1 MVVYKVTLELNKL
14 SQPCTR
20 RSSTPEDA
28 ARIAW
33 QLLVDNDCSTGI
45 LSYHSRWVLRSWDS
59 MVGAYETGP
68 IRDEFVRGSPGTHP
82 DDVEFKHGVVTKL
95 TRDRSGSAAIF
106 AMANMPYTPEPEE
119 TRMIFEMTR
128 GKEKLRVERTE
139 GELSVVQ
146 EFAPTLEEVVK
157 KANDADELQEL
168 ADLLK
173 ATLADIER
181 SKKKRTL

>member
-1 MVVYKVTLELNKL
+1 M
-14 SQPCTR
+14 
-20 RSSTPEDA
+20 
-28 ARIAW
+28 
-33 QLLVDNDCSTGI
+33 
-45 LSYHSRWVLRSWDS
+45 
-59 MVGAYETGP
+59 
-68 IRDEFVRGSPGTHP
+68 
-82 DDVEFKHGVVTKL
+82 EFKHGVVTKL

>member
-1 MVVYKVTLELNKL
+1 M
-14 SQPCTR
+14 
-20 RSSTPEDA
+20 
-28 ARIAW
+28 
-33 QLLVDNDCSTGI
+33 
-45 LSYHSRWVLRSWDS
+45 
-59 MVGAYETGP
+59 
-68 IRDEFVRGSPGTHP
+68 
-82 DDVEFKHGVVTKL
+82 EFKHGVVTKL

-106 AMANMPYTPEPEE
+106 AMANMPS
-119 TRMIFEMTR
+119 RMIFEMTR